1 MFLKPKNLYFVITPS
16 FIGFLPT
23 GRTSADVI
31 SNFLSRTKLW
41 GRKTKL
47 TFHKVC
53 GTASKSSNSSP
64 LLIKPG
70 TQVGAHQQ
78 GLAPEPHFIFFQFLE
93 LADCIQTLGKLCFKC

>member
-1 MFLKPKNLYFVITPS
+1 MFLKPKNLYFVITLS

-93 LADCIQTLGKLCFKC
+93 LADCIQTLDKLCFKC